1 MMKIVVLFVIFVAA
15 MVFIPDSW
23 ISGFVE
29 HNVHISGDGEEAM
42 DNFDLTVIA
51 AKAALSAV
59 IALVALWLYRKRKV

>member
-1 MMKIVVLFVIFVAA
+1 MKIIIFFIVFVAA

-23 ISGFVE
+23 ISGFIE

-42 DNFDLTVIA
+42 DNFDLTVIT
-51 AKAALSAV
+51 AKAAFSAV